1 MKGGVLSY
9 PVLNEASRDVGG
21 RVTVVQINT
30 GPSHRIYI
38 NDPCYITYLTL
49 KPVLRMI
56 WQYSAPGEQI
66 IKNALS
72 LEGNRRKE
80 E

>member
-1 MKGGVLSY
+1 VKGGVLSY

-21 RVTVVQINT
+21 RVAVVQINT

-49 KPVLRMI
+49 KPVF
-56 WQYSAPGEQI
+56 
-66 IKNALS
+66 
-72 LEGNRRKE
+72 
-80 E
+80 